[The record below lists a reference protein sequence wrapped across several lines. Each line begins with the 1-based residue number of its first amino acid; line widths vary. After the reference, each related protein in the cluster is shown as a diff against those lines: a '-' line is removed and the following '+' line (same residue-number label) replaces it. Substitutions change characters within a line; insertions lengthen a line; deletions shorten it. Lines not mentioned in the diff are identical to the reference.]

1 MSISNTVSKVEE
13 FEYDNASETTI
24 DNELEKSSSTT
35 EGKTAVRVP
44 KAKQLS
50 VKSLTRAVKA

>member
-13 FEYDNASETTI
+13 FEYDNASEMTK
-24 DNELEKSSSTT
+24 NHHLL
-35 EGKTAVRVP
+35 P

>member
-1 MSISNTVSKVEE
+1 MSISNTVSKVEATQ
-13 FEYDNASETTI
+13 YPKLKSLNTTMRQRRPLI
-24 DNELEKSSSTT
+24 TNSKNHHLL
-35 EGKTAVRVP
+35 P

>member
-13 FEYDNASETTI
+13 FEYDNASETRPLIT
-24 DNELEKSSSTT
+24 NSKNHHLL
-35 EGKTAVRVP
+35 P

>member
-35 EGKTAVRVP
+35 EGKTA
-44 KAKQLS
+44 S

>member
-13 FEYDNASETTI
+13 FEYDNASETTMRQRRPLI
-24 DNELEKSSSTT
+24 TNSKNHHLL
-35 EGKTAVRVP
+35 P